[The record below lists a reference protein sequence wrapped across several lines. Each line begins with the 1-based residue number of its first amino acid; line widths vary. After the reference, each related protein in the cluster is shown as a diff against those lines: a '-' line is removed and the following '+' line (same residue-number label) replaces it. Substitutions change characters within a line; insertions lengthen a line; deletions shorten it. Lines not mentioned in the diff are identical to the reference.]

1 MKCSGKIVYARTEET
16 SPGVYQEIITEKQY
30 YGDVV
35 RNAAQIIDSSTINSN
50 IKLNNSISVL
60 CNNYMSENLGCI
72 RYLTFKKSKWKISS
86 MEIKD
91 NRIIFTLGDLYNEQ
105 ED

>member
-1 MKCSGKIVYARTEET
+1 MKCSGKIGYARTEET

-35 RNAAQIIDSSTINSN
+35 RNTAQIIDSNTINSN
-50 IKLNNSISVL
+50 IKLNNSISAL
-60 CNNYMSENLGCI
+60 CNNYMSDNIGCI
-72 RYLTFKKSKWKISS
+72 RYLTFKKSKWKVSS
-86 MEIKD
+86 IEIKD
-91 NRIIFTLGDLYNEQ
+91 NRMIFTLGDLYNEQ

>member
-1 MKCSGKIVYARTEET
+1 MTEET
-16 SPGVYQEIITEKQY
+16 SPGVYQEIIIEKQY

-35 RNAAQIIDSSTINSN
+35 RNTAQIVDSSTINSN

-86 MEIKD
+86 IEIKD

-105 ED
+105 EDWSS

>member
-1 MKCSGKIVYARTEET
+1 MKCSGKIGYASTEEI

-35 RNAAQIIDSSTINSN
+35 RNTAQIIDSNTINSN

-60 CNNYMSENLGCI
+60 CNNYMSDNIGCI
-72 RYLTFKKSKWKISS
+72 RYLTFKKSKWKVSS
-86 MEIKD
+86 IEIKD
-91 NRIIFTLGDLYNEQ
+91 NRMIFTLGDLYNEQ
-105 ED
+105 EE

>member
-1 MKCSGKIVYARTEET
+1 MKCSGKIGYARTEEA

-35 RNAAQIIDSSTINSN
+35 RNNAQIIDSSTINYN
-50 IKLNNSISVL
+50 VRLNNNISVL
-60 CNNYMSENLGCI
+60 CDKYMTDNLGCI

-86 MEIKD
+86 IEIKD
-91 NRIIFTLGDLYNEQ
+91 NRMIFTLGDLYNEQ
-105 ED
+105 